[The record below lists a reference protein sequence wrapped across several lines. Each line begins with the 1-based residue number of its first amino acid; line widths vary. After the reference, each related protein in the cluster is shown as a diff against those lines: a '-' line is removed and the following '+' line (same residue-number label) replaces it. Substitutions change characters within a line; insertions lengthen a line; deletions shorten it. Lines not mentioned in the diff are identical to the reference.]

1 MSWRRTGLILLLL
14 PVIAIGGLFVL
25 LAGLKGS
32 SNYAESLC
40 MEGFEG
46 RPAYGGY
53 AMSREIWPPAFE
65 CEIKGND
72 VPMIVERHRIA
83 AWGMFGAIVLVP
95 LWYLVSVFVGIWWF
109 LIRKRDQRPWNS
121 AADVAASQR

>member
-1 MSWRRTGLILLLL
+1 MILLLL
-14 PVIAIGGLFVL
+14 PVVAVGALFVL
-25 LAGLKGS
+25 FAGLKGA

-40 MEGFEG
+40 MKGFEG

-53 AMSREIWPPAFE
+53 SMSSEIWPPAFE
-65 CEIKGND
+65 CEIQGND

-83 AWGMFGAIVLVP
+83 AWGMFSAIVLVP

-109 LIRKRDQRPWNS
+109 LIRRRDPRPWIS
-121 AADVAASQR
+121 SPDPTALRP